1 MDFVLPSDETMEL
14 MREEF
19 SKLKKDSF
27 ARAFALANNNCE
39 DNIENGV
46 NFKGASAN
54 KPDRMSL
61 SDENRISNGVN
72 APEDALNQD
81 GENPLEYIPNDRSGE
96 RCVSEAICVL
106 LLLYFV
112 KHLGYNISY
121 GTQIFNTQRGMESIR
136 PDESH
141 FRQLNNLDRSRR

>member
-27 ARAFALANNNCE
+27 ARAFALANGNGE
-39 DNIENGV
+39 DNIKNGPDLE
-46 NFKGASAN
+46 GASAN
-54 KPDRMSL
+54 NPSRTGL
-61 SDENRISNGVN
+61 SDNNRVSNGTN
-72 APEDALNQD
+72 SPEDTLNQD
-81 GENPLEYIPNDRSGE
+81 GEHPLDYIPNDRSGE
-96 RCVSEAICVL
+96 RYVSEAICVL

-136 PDESH
+136 PDERH
-141 FRQLNNLDRSRR
+141 FRRLNDLD